1 LLEIIMKSSAV
12 KKHKAFQK
20 KVKQTLADS
29 FLKQTLGRFAD
40 DYLVSRQKVMTDNY
54 FQSRQEAIKTIK
66 SQSVARLDELISSF
80 KSKAEQSGAVVF
92 QAKDSQQVIDYIK
105 GIIKRRNA
113 KLIVKSKSMA
123 TEEIQ
128 LNQAL
133 ETGRVE
139 VCETDLGE
147 WIIQLAGQ
155 RPSHMVMPAIHM
167 TRRQVA
173 ELFSR
178 QTGKS
183 EPEDIP
189 HLVQIARQ
197 KLRQKFL
204 SADIGITGA
213 NLGIAD
219 TGALVIISNE
229 GNARLVAT
237 LPDTHIVL
245 MGYDKLVPSMNDAAA
260 ILDILPKNATGQPL
274 TSYVTVLKGRNKTAN
289 KELHIILL
297 DNGRLSL
304 AKDTE
309 FSEALRCIRC
319 GACAN
324 VCPVYQAI
332 GGHLFGHIYVGAIG
346 IVLTAFLGLK
356 DKSPGMDQAAE
367 PLKSC
372 IACGM
377 CSQVCPAGIDIP
389 GLIDKLRKKLFIRE
403 GTPLSQQV
411 IFGILSQPKLFHAL
425 LRALWLGQQ
434 PVSRGQ
440 RSIRSLPLVFS
451 DLTKNKTLPAIAR
464 HPLRDIWKSH
474 LTTLSNPPFSPFAKG
489 GWGDLANQNAGK
501 ETVGNKTKAA
511 FFSGCLIDFVF
522 PDIGQAIQK
531 VLGQYGIEA
540 DFPLDQACCGF
551 PAWHSGD
558 LATARKLAEHHI
570 RIFANPE
577 YKYIITGCPT
587 CALSFKRNY
596 LELMDD
602 PELKRQ
608 AAMVAGKTYDFS
620 ELLVKVLLKSSS
632 ICHPEL
638 VSGSNEM
645 LKQVQHD
652 TREPI
657 LRSRNDMISTEPI
670 NITFHDSCHMR
681 RSLGIFREPRQL
693 LNSAP
698 GYKLVEMK
706 YPDRCCGQGG
716 SYSLKYPGISD
727 AIMDRKLK
735 DIIDTQADMVVT
747 ACPGCLMQIQGGLE
761 KQGSKVVVKHIAQML
776 ANP

>member
-1 LLEIIMKSSAV
+1 MKSSAT
-12 KKHKAFQK
+12 KRHKAFRK

-40 DYLVSRQKVMTDNY
+40 DYLVSRQKVLSDDY

-66 SQSVARLDELISSF
+66 SQAVDRLDELINSF
-80 KSKAEQSGAVVF
+80 KTQAEQAGAKVF
-92 QAKDSQQVIDYIK
+92 QAQDSQQVIDYIK
-105 GIIKRRNA
+105 DIIKRRNA

-133 ETGRVE
+133 ETRGVE

-178 QTGKS
+178 QTGQA
-183 EPEDIP
+183 EPENIP

-219 TGALVIISNE
+219 TGAVVIISNE

-245 MGYDKLVPSMNDAAA
+245 MGYDKLVPSMKDAAT

-304 AKDTE
+304 AQDKE

-346 IVLTAFLGLK
+346 IVLTAFLGLR
-356 DKSPGMDQAAE
+356 DKSPGMDQASE

-377 CSQVCPAGIDIP
+377 CSHVCPAGIDIP
-389 GLIDKLRKKLFIRE
+389 GLIDKLRKKLFISE

-411 IFGILSQPKLFHAL
+411 IFNIISQPKLFHAL
-425 LRALWLGQQ
+425 LRMLWLGQQ
-434 PVSRGQ
+434 PLSRGKT
-440 RSIRSLPLVFS
+440 SIRNLPLVFS
-451 DLTKNKTLPAIAR
+451 DLTRNKTLPAIAR
-464 HPLRDIWKSH
+464 HPLRDIWPRPVKD
-474 LTTLSNPPFSPFAKG
+474 NGA
-489 GWGDLANQNAGK
+489 
-501 ETVGNKTKAA
+501 KTKAA

-522 PDIGQAIQK
+522 PDIGQSIQK
-531 VLGQYGIEA
+531 VLSGYNIETE
-540 DFPLDQACCGF
+540 FPPDQACCGF

-558 LATARKLAEHHI
+558 MATARKLAERHI

-596 LELMDD
+596 LELIQD
-602 PELKRQ
+602 PELKGQ
-608 AAMVAGKTYDFS
+608 AEIVAGKTYDFS
-620 ELLVKVLLKSSS
+620 EFLVRVLKVT
-632 ICHPEL
+632 
-638 VSGSNEM
+638 G
-645 LKQVQHD
+645 
-652 TREPI
+652 
-657 LRSRNDMISTEPI
+657 PI
-670 NITFHDSCHMR
+670 NKPTNKAIKVTFHDSCHMR
-681 RSLGIFREPRQL
+681 RSLGIFKEPRQL
-693 LNSAP
+693 IEGVA
-698 GYKLVEMK
+698 GCKLVEMK

-727 AIMDRKLK
+727 AIMARKLQ
-735 DIIDTQADMVVT
+735 DIADTQADMVVT
-747 ACPGCLMQIQGGLE
+747 ACPGCLMQISGGLE
-761 KQGSKVVVKHIAQML
+761 KQGSKVIARHIAQVL
-776 ANP
+776 G

>member
-1 LLEIIMKSSAV
+1 MKSSAV
-12 KKHKAFQK
+12 KRHKAYQK
-20 KVKQTLADS
+20 KVRQTLADS
-29 FLKQTLGRFAD
+29 FLKDTLGRFAD
-40 DYLVSRQKVMTDNY
+40 DYLVSRQKVLTDEY

-66 SQSVARLDELISSF
+66 SQAIDRLNELISSF
-80 KSKAEQSGAVVF
+80 KAKAEQSGAQVF
-92 QAKDSQQVIDYIK
+92 QAQDSQQVIDYIK
-105 GIIKRRNA
+105 DIIKRRNA

-133 ETGRVE
+133 ETGAVE

-167 TRRQVA
+167 TRGQVA

-178 QTGKS
+178 QTGNQ
-183 EPEDIP
+183 EPDDIP

-219 TGALVIISNE
+219 TGAVIIISNE

-237 LPDTHIVL
+237 LPEVHIVL
-245 MGYDKLVPSMNDAAA
+245 MGYDKLVASMKDAAV

-274 TSYVTVLKGRNKTAN
+274 TSYVSVIKGRNKAVN

-304 AKDTE
+304 AKDKE
-309 FSEALRCIRC
+309 FSDALRCIRC

-346 IVLTAFLGLK
+346 IVLTAFLKTSGL
-356 DKSPGMDQAAE
+356 DQAAE

-389 GLIDKLRKKLFIRE
+389 GLIDKLRKKLFISE
-403 GTPLSQQV
+403 GTPLTQQF
-411 IFGILSQPKLFHAL
+411 IFNILRQPKLFHAL
-425 LRALWLGQQ
+425 LRAAWLGQQ

-440 RSIRSLPLVFS
+440 RSIRNLPLVFS
-451 DLTKNKTLPAIAR
+451 DLTRNKTLPAIAR
-464 HPLRDIWKSH
+464 HPLRDIWPHPVKD
-474 LTTLSNPPFSPFAKG
+474 NGA
-489 GWGDLANQNAGK
+489 
-501 ETVGNKTKAA
+501 KTKVA

-522 PDIGQAIQK
+522 PDIGQSIQK
-531 VLGQYGIEA
+531 VLAGHNIEA
-540 DFPLDQACCGF
+540 EFLQDQACCGL

-570 RIFANPE
+570 RLFANPE

-587 CALSFKRNY
+587 CCLSFKRNY
-596 LELMDD
+596 PELMAGT
-602 PELKRQ
+602 ELAQQ
-608 AAMVAGKTYDFS
+608 AATLAGKTYDFS
-620 ELLVKVLLKSSS
+620 EFLVKVLKVKGS
-632 ICHPEL
+632 IGQPTD
-638 VSGSNEM
+638 
-645 LKQVQHD
+645 KA
-652 TREPI
+652 
-657 LRSRNDMISTEPI
+657 I
-670 NITFHDSCHMR
+670 NVTFHDSCHMR
-681 RSLGIFREPRQL
+681 RSLGIYKEPRQL
-693 LNSAP
+693 LNSVP
-698 GYKLVEMK
+698 GCKLVEMK

-727 AIMDRKLK
+727 AIMGKKLQ
-735 DIIDTQADMVVT
+735 DIIDTRADMVVT
-747 ACPGCLMQIQGGLE
+747 ACPGCLMQIQGGLA
-761 KQGSKVVVKHIAQML
+761 KQGSKVVAKHIAQML
-776 ANP
+776 G